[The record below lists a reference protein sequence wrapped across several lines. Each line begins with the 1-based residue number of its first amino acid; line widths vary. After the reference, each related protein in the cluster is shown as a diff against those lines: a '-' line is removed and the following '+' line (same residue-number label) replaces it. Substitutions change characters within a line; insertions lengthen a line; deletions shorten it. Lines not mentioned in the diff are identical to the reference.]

1 MAEYTS
7 NYNLEKPAET
17 EFYDVAVQ
25 NGNMDKIDEAIASI
39 DTAKA
44 DAKSTLA
51 DGDAVSIV
59 DSADS
64 SKTKRVLWSTFK
76 SALGQLFVPLTRKI
90 NNKALS
96 SDLNLTGEDIPT
108 SDTDSTSISSQLSNK
123 PANCTLNAGVNL
135 DLITHSGMYRINTP
149 TNGPSFDFGQLVVSG
164 MLGGDAAAQIAF
176 SHDGAQVE
184 FRCGAALT
192 TTPVW
197 SEWVSLSTAT
207 PPQEVPLPL
216 AGGVTELNVATA
228 EKTQEGIVLVNA
240 WVGFDSPVIANTETQ
255 VAIMPENMRPKKT
268 VGVSAIVNSGDDE
281 NLGFARISI
290 DSGGVMRILSDISF
304 SFAVFSIAFPVGK

>member
-25 NGNMDKIDEAIASI
+25 NGNMDKIDETIASI
-39 DTAKA
+39 DAAKA

-108 SDTDSTSISSQLSNK
+108 SSTDETSISSQLSN
-123 PANCTLNAGVNL
+123 L
-135 DLITHSGMYRINTP
+135 
-149 TNGPSFDFGQLVVSG
+149 Q
-164 MLGGDAAAQIAF
+164 
-176 SHDGAQVE
+176 
-184 FRCGAALT
+184 
-192 TTPVW
+192 
-197 SEWVSLSTAT
+197 STVTT
-207 PPQEVPLPL
+207 PPQEFDLPL
-216 AGGVTELNVATA
+216 ADGFSGTAKYSKNQFGQILLTIDITGSYSNATVIGTLPAGFRPSETVT
-228 EKTQEGIVLVNA
+228 VL
-240 WVGFDSPVIANTETQ
+240 
-255 VAIMPENMRPKKT
+255 
-268 VGVSAIVNSGDDE
+268 
-281 NLGFARISI
+281 ARISGEFSTIDI
-290 DSGGVMRILSDISF
+290 DSTGKVRSFNISGPAIGAA
-304 SFAVFSIAFPVGK
+304 FAQALFNAAS

>member
-123 PANCTLNAGVNL
+123 VNAVIENVSTEDSLIDYVNDNQIGFFTDWAGV
-135 DLITHSGMYRINTP
+135 TP
-149 TNGPSFDFGQLVVSG
+149 G
-164 MLGGDAAAQIAF
+164 AF
-176 SHDGAQVE
+176 SSGLFVRGLDQKNASIIGVDDDGIPYFGGVNIKN
-184 FRCGAALT
+184 RTVSYKTGA
-192 TTPVW
+192 
-197 SEWVSLSTAT
+197 TAT
-207 PPQEVPLPL
+207 PPQEYDLPL
-216 AGGVTELNVATA
+216 S
-228 EKTQEGIVLVNA
+228 EGITALQPCTYYKNQFGEVTLGGCTSGSVSDGA
-240 WVGFDSPVIANTETQ
+240 TIATLPEGFRPDHPIEHPATFTTSGNQYAGSVFITANG
-255 VAIMPENMRPKKT
+255 I
-268 VGVSAIVNSGDDE
+268 VSIHTPAEATNVV
-281 NLGFARISI
+281 FAA
-290 DSGGVMRILSDISF
+290 SF
-304 SFAVFSIAFPVGK
+304 LAKN